1 MLAIYPAGHA
11 GHAGYAATASA
22 GMGAMEAVEL
32 RTGNEG
38 LGWVVHEEFT

>member
-11 GHAGYAATASA
+11 GHAATAAA
-22 GMGAMEAVEL
+22 GMGAMEPVEL
-32 RTGNEG
+32 QTGNNG